1 MKFQLTSIQR
11 KVLWSLFAVVAIVR
25 LLSLGS
31 YPLADTTEARYGE
44 IARLMAETGNWI
56 TPQIHQGVPFW
67 GKPPLS
73 TWLSALSIRLFGVN
87 EFAIRLPSFLLAL
100 LVLAMVYFIAVR
112 QRGRDFALVATVV
125 LTLSVLFFVSS
136 GAVMTDSALLLGTTL
151 SMIAFWRIMTSEEL
165 SALVWGYLFF
175 VGLAIGLLAKG
186 PVALILVGL
195 PVGGWVV
202 WQRQWDQVW
211 HRLPWFSGLALCFA
225 LSAPWYYLAELKTPG
240 FLDYFLIG
248 EHWKRFMVSGWQG
261 DLYGNAHSRPL
272 GTIWLYWL
280 ATALPWSL
288 VLLVSFFRKEFR
300 QKAVFLLRRR
310 DGWGVYLVLWS
321 VAPMV
326 FFTLAGNIL
335 WTYVLPGLP
344 AFALL
349 VAELMLPGQPESTV
363 KTISPDP
370 GVGKVIGIAVT
381 TTLLFVSAWMLIAG
395 QIVPPR
401 KCQKGLITT
410 YQAARAESAGD
421 LIYLFKRPHSAEFY
435 SRGQAILVEQPAEVE
450 RYFQNSIDDYFA
462 IKKGDLKRLPA
473 ETRNRVT
480 KIGEFNGYYLLK
492 EKSRYDEE
500 KNSRLLPE
508 SPGAFREKPEVGII

>member
-1 MKFQLTSIQR
+1 MESHLTSIQR
-11 KVLWSLFAVVAIVR
+11 KVLWGVLAVAAMVR

-44 IARLMAETGNWI
+44 IARLMAATGDWI

-73 TWLSALSIRLFGVN
+73 TWLSAISIRVLGVN
-87 EFAIRLPSFLLAL
+87 EFAIRVPSFLLAL

-125 LTLSVLFFVSS
+125 LALSALFFVSS
-136 GAVMTDSALLLGTTL
+136 GAVMTDPALLLGTTL
-151 SMIAFWRIMTSEEL
+151 SMIAFWRAMTAKER

-195 PVGGWVV
+195 PVGAWVV
-202 WQRQWDQVW
+202 WQRQWGHVW
-211 HRLPWFSGLALCFA
+211 RRIPWFSGLALCLA

-272 GTIWLYWL
+272 GTIWLYGL
-280 ATALPWSL
+280 VTALPWSL
-288 VLLVSFFRKEFR
+288 VLLASFFRKEFR
-300 QKAVFLLRRR
+300 QKAGLLLKRR

-326 FFTLAGNIL
+326 FFSLAGNIL

-349 VAELMLPGQPESTV
+349 VAELMLPGQPEDSARR
-363 KTISPDP
+363 ILPEP
-370 GVGKVIGIAVT
+370 AVGKMMGVAVT
-381 TTLLFVSAWMLIAG
+381 TTLVFVLAWILVAG

-401 KCQKGLITT
+401 KCQKGLIAA
-410 YQAARAESAGD
+410 YQTARAESAGD

-435 SRGQAILVEQPAEVE
+435 SRGRALFVEQPAEVD
-450 RYFQNSIDDYFA
+450 RYFQNGSNDYFA
-462 IKKGDLKRLPA
+462 IKDGDLSRLPA
-473 ETRNRVT
+473 EVRQRVT
-480 KIGEFNGYYLLK
+480 KLGEFNGYYLLQG
-492 EKSRYDEE
+492 KSSYDEQDYLRQYPEDSGGFSE
-500 KNSRLLPE
+500 KAGN
-508 SPGAFREKPEVGII
+508 

>member
-1 MKFQLTSIQR
+1 MAFQLTSIQR
-11 KVLWSLFAVVAIVR
+11 KVLRGILAVAAMVR

-44 IARLMAETGNWI
+44 IARLMAQTGDWI

-73 TWLSALSIRLFGVN
+73 TWLSALSIRVLGVN

-100 LVLAMVYFIAVR
+100 LVLALVYFVAVR

-125 LTLSVLFFVSS
+125 LALSVLFFVSS
-136 GAVMTDSALLLGTTL
+136 GAVMTDPALLLGTTL
-151 SMIAFWRIMTSEEL
+151 SMIAFWRAMTAKKSR
-165 SALVWGYLFF
+165 ALVWGYLFF
-175 VGLAIGLLAKG
+175 VGLSIGLLAKG

-195 PVGGWVV
+195 PVGGWVL
-202 WQRQWDQVW
+202 WQRQWGHVW
-211 HRLPWFSGLALCFA
+211 RRLPWFSGLALCLA

-280 ATALPWSL
+280 VTALPWSL
-288 VLLVSFFRKEFR
+288 VLLASLFRKEFR
-300 QKAVFLLRRR
+300 QKAGLMLRRP
-310 DGWGVYLVLWS
+310 DGWGVYLMLWS

-349 VAELMLPGQPESTV
+349 VAELMLPDQAENLAR
-363 KTISPDP
+363 TISPEP
-370 GVGKVIGIAVT
+370 GLGKMMGVAVT
-381 TTLLFVSAWMLIAG
+381 TTLLFVSAWLLIAG
-395 QIVPPR
+395 QIVPAK
-401 KCQKGLITT
+401 KCQKELVAA
-410 YQAARAESAGD
+410 YQAVRVEEAGD

-435 SRGQAILVEQPAEVE
+435 SRGQALLAEQPAEVN
-450 RYFQNSIDDYFA
+450 RYFQNSSNDYFA
-462 IKKGDLKRLPA
+462 IKEGDLRRLPT
-473 ETRNRVT
+473 EVRQRVA
-480 KIGEFNGYYLLK
+480 KLGEFNGYYLLK
-492 EKSRYDEE
+492 EKSRYDSE
-500 KNSRLLPE
+500 KYSRQYPE
-508 SPGAFREKPEVGII
+508 SPGGFPGEAGS